1 LKKEIALIGCGAIG
15 SELAQN
21 IDNNLI
27 PNCSISIIFDI
38 DNNRLKNIKEKLKNK
53 PILFNNFLE
62 FTNSPQ
68 FKKIDLVIEAASIN
82 AASNYVLD
90 ILGKGKDMMI
100 MSIGVFS
107 DHNFFKNI
115 IQILEEKSNNV
126 FLPSGAIGGLDI
138 IKSIK
143 NHIESIT
150 LTTTKNNKALEG
162 APFFSNNKI
171 DINKINKKQ
180 IIFDGNAYDAI
191 KQFPSNVNVSAL
203 ISLAGI
209 GFAKTNVKIAVDPDE
224 PNNLHEIL
232 VKWKFGEVL
241 IKINNKPSIE
251 NPKTSY
257 LATLSALEC
266 LRSIFSHDIRIGS

>member
-1 LKKEIALIGCGAIG
+1 MKKEIALIGCGAIG

-62 FTNSPQ
+62 FTNSSQ

-180 IIFDGNAYDAI
+180 IIFEGNAYDAI

>member
-15 SELAQN
+15 SEIAKN

-38 DNNRLKNIKEKLKNK
+38 DNNRLKSIGEKLKNK
-53 PILFNNFLE
+53 PILFNDFLE
-62 FTNSPQ
+62 FTNSSQ

-90 ILGKGKDMMI
+90 ILGKGKDMLI

-107 DHNFFKNI
+107 DHNFLKNI

-162 APFFSNNKI
+162 APFFSNNKV
-171 DINKINKKQ
+171 DIYKINKKQ

-224 PNNLHEIL
+224 PNNLHEIF

-241 IKINNKPSIE
+241 IKIKNKPSTE

>member
-15 SELAQN
+15 SEIAQS

-38 DNNRLKNIKEKLKNK
+38 DNNRLESISGKLKNK

-62 FTNSPQ
+62 FINSSQ
-68 FKKIDLVIEAASIN
+68 FRKIDLVIEAASIN

-90 ILGKGKDMMI
+90 ILDKGKDLLI

-107 DHNFFKNI
+107 DHDFFKKI

-138 IKSIK
+138 IRSIK

-150 LTTTKNNKALEG
+150 LTTTKNNKALRG

-171 DINKINKKQ
+171 DIDKVNKKQ

-209 GFAKTNVKIAVDPDE
+209 GFAKTKVIIAVDPDE
-224 PNNLHEIL
+224 PNNVHEIHI
-232 VKWKFGEVL
+232 KWKFGEVL

-266 LRSIFSHDIRIGS
+266 LRSLFSHDIKIGS

>member
-1 LKKEIALIGCGAIG
+1 MKKEIALIGCGAIG
-15 SELAQN
+15 SEIAQS

-27 PNCSISIIFDI
+27 PNCSISVIFDI
-38 DNNRLKNIKEKLKNK
+38 DNNRLESISGKLKNK

-62 FTNSPQ
+62 FTNSSQ

-90 ILGKGKDMMI
+90 ILDKGKDLLI

-107 DHNFFKNI
+107 DHNFFKKI

-138 IKSIK
+138 IRSIK

-150 LTTTKNNKALEG
+150 LTTTKNNKALKG

-171 DINKINKKQ
+171 DIDKVKKKQ

-209 GFAKTNVKIAVDPDE
+209 GFAKTNVIIAVDPDE
-224 PNNLHEIL
+224 PNNIHEIHI
-232 VKWKFGEVL
+232 KWKFGEVL
-241 IKINNKPSIE
+241 IKINNKPSTE

-266 LRSIFSHDIRIGS
+266 LRSLFSHDIKIGS

>member
-62 FTNSPQ
+62 FTNSSQ

-180 IIFDGNAYDAI
+180 IIFEGNAYDAI